1 MRKLD
6 LRNYE
11 ITQKVRGGD
20 GLPIEIKAPFSVKDS
35 VINVL
40 FMPAL
45 KLMGA
50 ALIRQN
56 ILAMKI
62 EQAQDEIML
71 EEEEYGR
78 IKAAIEVYPAQ
89 SRADVELVDRILNQT
104 IEINTGG

>member
-6 LRNYE
+6 LTDYQVTR
-11 ITQKVRGGD
+11 TVMGGD
-20 GLPIEIKAPFSVKDS
+20 GHPIDITGPFQVKTS
-35 VINVL
+35 IINIL

-50 ALIRQN
+50 ALIKQN

-62 EQAQDEIML
+62 EQAENDVML
-71 EEEEYGR
+71 EDEEYDR
-78 IKAAIEVYPAQ
+78 VVAAVNAYPAG

-104 IEINTGG
+104 PKIE